1 MSIVARVEREKD
13 SFFTLFL
20 QQKVLHRSQKTKE
33 ELIESRCSVSAS
45 RIAGREK
52 ISGSNLVL
60 VGFNQGGLTSGLAAA
75 KCGNEIS
82 KLIMVFPVLG
92 IPEHTRDRF

>member
-33 ELIESRCSVSAS
+33 ELIE
-45 RIAGREK
+45 
-52 ISGSNLVL
+52 
-60 VGFNQGGLTSGLAAA
+60 
-75 KCGNEIS
+75 
-82 KLIMVFPVLG
+82 
-92 IPEHTRDRF
+92 HTYKYFDEGKK